1 MALRGVGSA
10 GATKRDA
17 AVSAFNKRP
26 RSAGVAGIRSSSM
39 VWARKV
45 ENKLSLK
52 SYALQRRDTARS
64 SVSEAA
70 IRRAESELANRAKE
84 QRKPGNASTGTAK
97 AMRLLATSSSISV
110 KTVAPSPRCRQDRHR
125 RQFAI
130 ARNSH
135 PIAAAVDLSSR
146 WTAET
151 AHEPNERVIR
161 RGVRTICAMNA
172 SRIGC
177 HTGRICQLLLPAHV
191 PAGSPDPPTSPDAI
205 PLGTWGS
212 DAELRDA
219 FEEQFA
225 RRARHGTGGRLAGV
239 CS

>member
-135 PIAAAVDLSSR
+135 PIAAAVGLSSR

-151 AHEPNERVIR
+151 AHEPQRARNS
-161 RGVRTICAMNA
+161 T
-172 SRIGC
+172 
-177 HTGRICQLLLPAHV
+177 
-191 PAGSPDPPTSPDAI
+191 
-205 PLGTWGS
+205 
-212 DAELRDA
+212 
-219 FEEQFA
+219 
-225 RRARHGTGGRLAGV
+225 RRANHLRNECFPHRMPYRPDLSAASARA
-239 CS
+239 CSRW